1 MLYEIRKVIP
11 RLADTPQRWES
22 ITLPILVSFSH
33 QSANP
38 SRDIRHSAINH
49 FQRMLLSPQTL
60 QGATPQQVYAV
71 FEQAI
76 FPLIQE
82 LLDEDVHLRD
92 PHPQGIPE
100 TRMKASALLCRVFL
114 YYHERLA
121 ADAEPFTQLWVQVLD
136 CLNGLMHLDHRHQLY
151 EAVPESLKNVL
162 LVINAAGVL
171 RPPSGPRE
179 EGEAISQIDEE
190 VQRRRWEATKERLE
204 SFLPGF
210 LEEVIPT
217 PEPAAAAA
225 EPLPEQAPAGA
236 APPAS

>member
-1 MLYEIRKVIP
+1 
-11 RLADTPQRWES
+11 
-22 ITLPILVSFSH
+22 VSFSH

-136 CLNGLMHLDHRHQLY
+136 CLNGLMHLDHRHQL
-151 EAVPESLKNVL
+151 VSPIVSFVRSF
-162 LVINAAGVL
+162 VWVNAF
-171 RPPSGPRE
+171 SY
-179 EGEAISQIDEE
+179 
-190 VQRRRWEATKERLE
+190 
-204 SFLPGF
+204 
-210 LEEVIPT
+210 
-217 PEPAAAAA
+217 
-225 EPLPEQAPAGA
+225 PLPATTGPSV
-236 APPAS
+236 PLSLNRFPRRT